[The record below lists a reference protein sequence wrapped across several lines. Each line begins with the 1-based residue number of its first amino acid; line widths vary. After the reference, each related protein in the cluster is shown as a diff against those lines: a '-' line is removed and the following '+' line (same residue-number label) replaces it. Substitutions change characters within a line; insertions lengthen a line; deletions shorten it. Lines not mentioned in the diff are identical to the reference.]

1 MDSIRNSGTRSSLR
15 KTPGPR
21 IRSSGFEIRISL
33 FANLGGNQELRVV
46 FFSGLVPAAYP
57 ETSRTVLSPAG
68 NAEDARE
75 DESKSK
81 QASQKVLF
89 ENKRFPP
96 FQQ

>member
-1 MDSIRNSGTRSSLR
+1 MGLKSELVYLQTWG
-15 KTPGPR
+15 
-21 IRSSGFEIRISL
+21 EIKSCGL
-33 FANLGGNQELRVV
+33 V